1 MTWEL
6 GVLIGFTIFLSF
18 LYYFSIKNIR
28 EANHTAMESLLVD
41 KKALHA
47 LLKEAQNRIHAAT
60 MHDYLALQGREAE
73 QQNEPVR
80 RNDAIEAEIASRTLI
95 TSADYGGN

>member
-6 GVLIGFTIFLSF
+6 GVLIGFAIFLSF
-18 LYYFSIKNIR
+18 LYYFSLKNIR
-28 EANHTAMESLLVD
+28 EANHTAMESLLTD

-60 MHDYLALQGREAE
+60 MHDYLALQGRESE

-80 RNDAIEAEIASRTLI
+80 RNDAIEAEIANRTLY
-95 TSADYGGN
+95 SADVGGGV